1 MQPPHA
7 YMFWVEGQLYIYVQE
22 MEGYYIYIYIYIF
35 FFLIKA
41 AHTVLGWNWDWSL
54 SVQNAKLANFCNA
67 NRYCEPVLK
76 KLLVQVLS

>member
-1 MQPPHA
+1 MDATPTCLHVLGRGTA
-7 YMFWVEGQLYIYVQE
+7 LHLCSGDGRVL
-22 MEGYYIYIYIYIF
+22 YIYIY

-41 AHTVLGWNWDWSL
+41 AHMVLGWNWDWSL
-54 SVQNAKLANFCNA
+54 SDQNAKLANFCNA